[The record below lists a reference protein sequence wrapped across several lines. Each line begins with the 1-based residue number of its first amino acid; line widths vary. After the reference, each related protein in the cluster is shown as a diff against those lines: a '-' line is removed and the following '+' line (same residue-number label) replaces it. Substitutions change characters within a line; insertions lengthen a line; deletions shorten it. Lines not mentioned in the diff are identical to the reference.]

1 MKLNGRLGQ
10 VLGPFPAGQD
20 LIADGGA
27 ISEFTP
33 ESTKPNLYK
42 LGIQTTPGTMVKIN
56 GLNIKIGSTGMYE
69 LDEVVNVTSLIFPNG
84 ADENAI
90 VDFVY

>member
-1 MKLNGRLGQ
+1 
-10 VLGPFPAGQD
+10 
-20 LIADGGA
+20 
-27 ISEFTP
+27 
-33 ESTKPNLYK
+33 
-42 LGIQTTPGTMVKIN
+42 MVKIN